1 MEKCTFCVQRIRG
14 AKEIAKDGGRPIRD
28 GEITPACVQ
37 TCPASALVFGD
48 LKDPESKV
56 SKMAQDSRRY
66 RILAELNTEPAITYL
81 KKIRHDPE
89 V

>member
-1 MEKCTFCVQRIRG
+1 MEKCTFCVQRIRS
-14 AKEIAKDGGRPIRD
+14 AKDVAKDDGRPVRD

-48 LKDPESKV
+48 LKDTESKV
-56 SKMAQDSRRY
+56 SKLAQDSRRY
-66 RILAELNTEPAITYL
+66 RILEELNTEPAVTYL
-81 KKIRHDPE
+81 KKIRHDTE